1 MDNRTDARFSSAT
14 RVRVMTSV
22 RVLWLIV
29 LMTLAAGQAGC
40 AQPQAD
46 TTGLALP
53 PGDYIHAT
61 VERVYDGDT
70 FEAITRHGVT
80 IRVRLAEIDTPEK
93 GEPFSNRARETL
105 QRMVDHGE
113 VAIRLFDV
121 DKYGRIV
128 GRVFANGTDTSAELV
143 RLGLAAVYRR
153 YAKDP
158 QLFELEAEARTAG
171 RGFWPTKYRPRGAY
185 SKPPR

>member
-1 MDNRTDARFSSAT
+1 MTLEIRQRFPNVH
-14 RVRVMTSV
+14 RVGAESFAGA
-22 RVLWLIV
+22 LWLIALTV
-29 LMTLAAGQAGC
+29 FTAAQAGC
-40 AQPQAD
+40 AQPQVDAAD
-46 TTGLALP
+46 QTLP
-53 PGDYIHAT
+53 PGDYIYAR

-70 FEAITRHGVT
+70 FEAITHHGVR

-105 QRMVDHGE
+105 QRMVDHDE
-113 VAIRLFDV
+113 VAIRLFDI

-128 GRVFANGTDTSAELV
+128 GRVFADGTDTSAELV

-158 QLFELEAEARTAG
+158 QLYKLEAEARKAG
-171 RGFWPTKYRPRGAY
+171 RGFWPTKYRPRGARG
-185 SKPPR
+185 KPSR

>member
-1 MDNRTDARFSSAT
+1 MALQTRLRFPNAHRARTG
-14 RVRVMTSV
+14 SV
-22 RVLWLIV
+22 IGALWLI
-29 LMTLAAGQAGC
+29 TLTILVAGQAGC

-46 TTGLALP
+46 TTGQTLP

-61 VERVYDGDT
+61 VGRVYDGDT
-70 FEAITRHGVT
+70 LEAVTRHGVR

-105 QRMVDHGE
+105 LRLVGHGE
-113 VAIRLFDV
+113 IAIRLFDV

-143 RLGLAAVYRR
+143 RLGLAAVHRR

-158 QLFELEAEARTAG
+158 KLYELEAEARKAG
-171 RGFWPTKYRPRGAY
+171 RGFWPTNYRPRGAFT
-185 SKPPR
+185 KPKR

>member
-1 MDNRTDARFSSAT
+1 MAVQTRPRFPNTYCVWAGSMIRT
-14 RVRVMTSV
+14 
-22 RVLWLIV
+22 LWLIALTV
-29 LMTLAAGQAGC
+29 VIAGQAGC
-40 AQPQAD
+40 VQPQAD
-46 TTGLALP
+46 TTGQTLP

-70 FEAITRHGVT
+70 FEAITRHGVR

-105 QRMVDHGE
+105 LRMVDHDE
-113 VAIRLFDV
+113 VAIRLFDI

-158 QLFELEAEARTAG
+158 QLYELEAEARKAG
-171 RGFWPTKYRPRGAY
+171 RGFWPT
-185 SKPPR
+185 